1 MRDWWTSSRR
11 WNALALVAVLSGL
24 AVRCWL
30 ALNDL
35 GTYWPDEVYQSLEPA
50 HRSAFGYGLVAWE
63 FVAGARN
70 MLFPWLLAAVLRLSA
85 FVGLA
90 SPDQYLPLLR
100 LGFSASFVVTATG
113 LHRLAR
119 AVGCSLPAAVAA
131 VVALSWMNLSI
142 YFAPRAMSEVASTV
156 PLVWGLA
163 FVFETKRS
171 TRLLVVGGALLSLS
185 VMLRLHCGVFAAGA
199 VLALVGR
206 RDFVAARTLVF
217 TLLAGAL
224 GYGVL
229 DWFAWGELFH
239 SARVY
244 LSFSFAGG
252 AAEFGV
258 GPPAYYTKYLTK
270 SLGPLWVLL
279 AALWILGLRRATALG
294 FISATFFLL
303 HLAQPHK
310 ELRFLVPMFPL
321 LTVGA
326 AAGVDELASR
336 RWWLGLGSVAL
347 VLVSAAWS
355 LLTFHSLTL
364 EQIGRYSPESAYDF
378 GGSTSRLLKRA
389 GREPSVCGVAVRGT
403 PLRDTFGYTALHR
416 DVPLYQEPLP
426 DSAARHFDVLITDV
440 GTTEGTV
447 LATDGQRVLVRLFEG
462 PCVADSS
469 FAPWLDERTRSLAA
483 GH

>member
-1 MRDWWTSSRR
+1 MRHWWSSSKA
-11 WNALALVAVLSGL
+11 WNAVALVAVSSGL

-35 GTYWPDEVYQSLEPA
+35 GIYWPDEVYQSLEPA

-70 MLFPWLLAAVLRLSA
+70 MLFPWLLAAVLKLSA
-85 FVGLA
+85 LVGLDA
-90 SPDQYLPLLR
+90 PDEYLPLIR
-100 LGFSASFVVTATG
+100 LGFASSFVVTALG
-113 LHRLAR
+113 LHRLAK
-119 AVGCSLPAAVAA
+119 AVGCSLPAAVTA
-131 VVALSWMNLSI
+131 VVALSWMSLAI
-142 YFAPRAMSEVASTV
+142 YFAPRAMSEVASTG

-163 FVFETKRS
+163 LVFEKRS
-171 TRLLVVGGALLSLS
+171 TRLLVVGGALLSLA
-185 VMLRLHCGVFAAGA
+185 VTLRLHCGVFAAGA
-199 VLALVGR
+199 VLALLGR
-206 RDFVAARTLVF
+206 RDFVAARTLF
-217 TLLAGAL
+217 LTLLAGAL

-229 DWFAWGELFH
+229 DWVAWGELFH

-244 LSFSFAGG
+244 LSFSFDGG
-252 AAEFGV
+252 ASEFGV
-258 GPPAYYTKYLTK
+258 GPPAFYTKYLTK
-270 SLGPLWVLL
+270 SLGLLWVVL

-294 FISATFFLL
+294 LISATFFLL

-310 ELRFLVPMFPL
+310 ELRFLVPMLPL
-321 LTVGA
+321 ITVGA
-326 AAGVDELASR
+326 AAGIDELAAW
-336 RWWLGLGSVAL
+336 RWWLGLGSVAI

-355 LLTFHSLTL
+355 LVTFHSLTL

-378 GGSTSRLLKRA
+378 GGPTSRLLKRA
-389 GREPSVCGVAVRGT
+389 GREPGVCGVAVRGT

-426 DSAARHFDVLITDV
+426 DPAARHFDVLITDV
-440 GTTEGTV
+440 GTTEGTA

-462 PCVADSS
+462 PCVADPA

-483 GH
+483 GN